1 MLRDLDTSK
10 FKAVYIVTGYTDL
23 RNGID
28 EATLISEMASMVS
41 PGSSSISII
50 SILLMRIR
58 FSCSVADEQTGSKDF
73 CGKAMDFCCCTNDSR
88 MAASSGRGMRLKSS
102 ICHLSS
108 TSG

>member
-28 EATLISEMASMVS
+28 GL
-41 PGSSSISII
+41 SII